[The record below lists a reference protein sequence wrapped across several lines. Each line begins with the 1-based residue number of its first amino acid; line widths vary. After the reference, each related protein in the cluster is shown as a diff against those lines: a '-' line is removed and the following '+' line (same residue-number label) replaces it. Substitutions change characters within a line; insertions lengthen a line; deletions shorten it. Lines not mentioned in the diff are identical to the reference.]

1 MSMNAKPEQPTPPPA
16 GDAPAPNEAL
26 REAAIDVLRTVFD
39 PEIPVNIWEL
49 GLVYAVEA
57 DAAAGEVAV
66 TMTLTSPACPVAG
79 SLPGDVERKLRGLPG
94 VTAARVELTW
104 EPAWTVAMMSDSAR
118 LELGFL

>member
-1 MSMNAKPEQPTPPPA
+1 MSATPDKPTPASEQAEQPNA
-16 GDAPAPNEAL
+16 GEAM
-26 REAAIDVLRTVFD
+26 REAVIDVLRTVFD

-57 DAAAGEVAV
+57 ESAAGEVLV

-79 SLPGDVERKLRGLPG
+79 TLPGEVERKILGVPG
-94 VTAARVELTW
+94 VKTARVELTW
-104 EPAWTVAMMSDSAR
+104 EPAWSVAMMSDSAR

>member
-1 MSMNAKPEQPTPPPA
+1 MSMSTPPEQPSP
-16 GDAPAPNEAL
+16 APAPNEAL

-49 GLVYAVEA
+49 GLVYTVEA
-57 DAAAGEVAV
+57 DAAAGSVAV

-79 SLPGDVERKLRGLPG
+79 TLPGEVERKLRGLPG
-94 VTAARVELTW
+94 VSEARVALTW

>member
-1 MSMNAKPEQPTPPPA
+1 MSSTPEPTPPA
-16 GDAPAPNEAL
+16 APAPNEAL

-57 DAAAGEVAV
+57 DAAAGEVLV

-79 SLPGDVERKLRGLPG
+79 SLPGDVERKLLGLPG
-94 VTAARVELTW
+94 VKSARVELTW

>member
-1 MSMNAKPEQPTPPPA
+1 MSTTPEPSSDTA
-16 GDAPAPNEAL
+16 ARDEAL

-57 DAAAGEVAV
+57 DAAAGSVIV

-94 VTAARVELTW
+94 VSEARVALTW
-104 EPAWTVAMMSDSAR
+104 EPAWTTAMMSDSAR

>member
-1 MSMNAKPEQPTPPPA
+1 MSATPDKPTPA
-16 GDAPAPNEAL
+16 TAPADLAPSEAM
-26 REAAIDVLRTVFD
+26 REAVIDVLRTVFD

-49 GLVYAVEA
+49 GLVYTVEA
-57 DAAAGEVAV
+57 DAAAGEVLV

-79 SLPGDVERKLRGLPG
+79 TLPGEVERKILGVPG
-94 VTAARVELTW
+94 VKTARVELTW

>member
-1 MSMNAKPEQPTPPPA
+1 MNGP
-16 GDAPAPNEAL
+16 
-26 REAAIDVLRTVFD
+26 AIDPYAIEQLAIEQIKTVFD

-57 DAAAGEVAV
+57 DAAAGEVLV

-79 SLPGDVERKLRGLPG
+79 SLPGDVERKLLGLPG
-94 VTAARVELTW
+94 VKTARVELTW
-104 EPAWTVAMMSDSAR
+104 EPAWTVAMMSETAR

>member
-1 MSMNAKPEQPTPPPA
+1 MNAKPDKQTPAASAEELLPA
-16 GDAPAPNEAL
+16 EAM

-57 DAAAGEVAV
+57 DAASSELRV

-79 SLPGDVERKLRGLPG
+79 TLPGEVERKLLGVPG
-94 VTAARVELTW
+94 VKTARVELTW
-104 EPAWTVAMMSDSAR
+104 EPAWTVAMMSESAR